1 MLKGIPLPAVLV
13 DIETTGGPRYGR
25 ITEIAII
32 EIDEHEIREWSTL
45 VNPEIDIPINIQHLT
60 GITNAMVAS
69 APRFEDVSEEV
80 FLRLKDKLFIA
91 HNVGF
96 DYGFLRKELGNVGI
110 SFKAP
115 LMCSVKISR
124 VLYPNAASHSLENII
139 IRHSI
144 SVQYRHRALDDAQ
157 ATFRFLQLA
166 ENEHGVEQFRAA
178 FHKQF
183 QYGDLPLGIDPDIIN
198 KIPRTPGIYYL
209 WDKDNKLLYIGKGNN
224 IRAEVF
230 AQFLSGEK
238 SPLEAKL
245 ANLTGSITWT
255 ITSGELSAT
264 LLHTE
269 KINQLK
275 PALNKRTQTV
285 ESLCSVFLEE
295 TKPASL
301 KTESDLFANNTFS
314 TDNNIK
320 AWLYPRI
327 VFADEIA
334 ESNQRLYGLFTAE
347 KQALKEIKKIFITY
361 NLCFNNLPQR
371 TSNGL
376 LKCENNQCKVCNAGE
391 NYLKHNI
398 RMLAAF
404 EQLALRRWPFK
415 TPISIEESGKD
426 CEPVHILVSNWC
438 LLGVAKNME
447 DYEELLSFTNGF
459 YQERFHKEGFRLDRN
474 VYRFL
479 VKYLNNPHHSSTVN
493 IIPSSYHSPIA

>member
-13 DIETTGGPRYGR
+13 DIETTGGPRHGR

-45 VNPEIDIPINIQHLT
+45 VNPEIEIPINIQHLT

-69 APRFEDVSEEV
+69 APRFEEVSDEV

-115 LMCSVKISR
+115 LMCSVQISR
-124 VLYPNAASHSLENII
+124 ALYPNEASHSLENII

-166 ENEHGVEQFRAA
+166 ENEHGVALFRAA

-183 QYGDLPLGIDPDIIN
+183 QYGDLPLGIDPEIIS
-198 KIPRTPGIYYL
+198 KIPRTSGVYYL
-209 WDKDNKLLYIGKGNN
+209 WDKDDNLLYIGKGNN

-245 ANLTGSITWT
+245 ASLTGGITWT
-255 ITSGELSAT
+255 TTPGELSAT
-264 LLHTE
+264 LLHSE

-275 PALNKRTQTV
+275 PALNKRAQTV
-285 ESLCSVFLEE
+285 ESLCSIFLEE
-295 TKPASL
+295 TKSGSYKSGTDIFKKEAL
-301 KTESDLFANNTFS
+301 ANS
-314 TDNNIK
+314 TQ

-334 ESNQRLYGLFTAE
+334 ESSQRLYGLFTSE
-347 KQALKEIKKIFITY
+347 KHALKEIKKLFITH
-361 NLCFNNLPQR
+361 NLCFNTLPQR

-376 LKCENNQCKVCNAGE
+376 LKCENEQCKVCNTGE

-415 TPISIEESGKD
+415 TPIAIEESGKE
-426 CEPVHILVSNWC
+426 CEPVHIAVSNWC
-438 LLGVAKNME
+438 LLGVAKSME
-447 DYEELLSFTNGF
+447 DYKELLS
-459 YQERFHKEGFRLDRN
+459 HSEGFRLDRN

-479 VKYLNNPHHSSTVN
+479 VKYLSSHQNRATFN
-493 IIPSSYHSPIA
+493 IIPSPSHMPIG

>member
-1 MLKGIPLPAVLV
+1 MQMLKGIPLPAVLV
-13 DIETTGGPRYGR
+13 DIETTGGPRHGR

-45 VNPEIDIPINIQHLT
+45 VNPEIEIPINIQHLT
-60 GITNAMVAS
+60 GITNAMVAD
-69 APRFEDVSEEV
+69 APRFEDVSQEV
-80 FLRLKDKLFIA
+80 FLKLKDKLFIA

-115 LMCSVKISR
+115 LMCSVQLSR
-124 VLYPNAASHSLENII
+124 VLYPTAASHSLENII
-139 IRHSI
+139 LRHSI

-157 ATFRFLQLA
+157 ATLRFLQLA
-166 ENEHGVEQFRAA
+166 QNEHGVEQFRTA

-183 QYGDLPLGIDPDIIN
+183 QYGDLPLGIDPDIIIE
-198 KIPRTPGIYYL
+198 IPRAPGLYYL
-209 WDKDNKLLYIGKGNN
+209 WDKNNKLLYIGKGSN

-245 ANLTGSITWT
+245 ASLTGDITWT
-255 ITSGELSAT
+255 ITPGELSANI
-264 LLHTE
+264 LHTE

-275 PALNKRTQTV
+275 PALNKRAQTV

-295 TKPASL
+295 AKP
-301 KTESDLFANNTFS
+301 KTTSVEKDLFENHTVGKNLFEKDT
-314 TDNNIK
+314 K
-320 AWLYPRI
+320 VWLCPR
-327 VFADEIA
+327 VVAADKIA
-334 ESNQRLYGLFTAE
+334 ASSQRLYGLFTSE
-347 KQALKEIKKIFITY
+347 KHALKEIKKIFITY
-361 NLCFNNLPQR
+361 NLCFNTLPNHTANR
-371 TSNGL
+371 L
-376 LKCENNQCKVCNAGE
+376 LMCENSHCKVCYAGE

-415 TPISIEESGKD
+415 TPIAIQESHKE

-438 LLGVAKNME
+438 LLGVAKNRE
-447 DYEELLSFTNGF
+447 DYQNLLSSP
-459 YQERFHKEGFRLDRN
+459 ESFRLDRN

-479 VKYLNNPHHSSTVN
+479 VKYLNNQQNKSPFHILSSQLNTP
-493 IIPSSYHSPIA
+493 IP